1 MKKLLLFLFLIC
13 CKIATSQ
20 EIKTDNNLTGLLSTS
35 TNSKIGLIFT
45 GENSFNKDK
54 WDIVSFTNYSLTFNP
69 NLSENELTQRLNYDY
84 KTGNYYH
91 FTSYQFNYSLV
102 RGINT
107 EHFVGLGSGFKTNIK
122 FIKVSLSYAIL
133 YQNINEI
140 QLESNI
146 FRHSLRAKFKVENK
160 FLELSSEYFYQPNIT
175 KFNDVIITGTSKLS
189 VCPQNKIS
197 FTIQDVLNYRSKS
210 SVKTIHNLTIGIRYK
225 FDKNFNED

>member
-1 MKKLLLFLFLIC
+1 MRKLLLFLFLIF
-13 CKIATSQ
+13 CKISISQ

-69 NLSENELTQRLNYDY
+69 NLSENELTQRLNYDF
-84 KTGNYYH
+84 KTRNYYY

-107 EHFVGLGSGFKTNIK
+107 EHFLGLGSGFKTDIK
-122 FIKVSLSYAIL
+122 SIRLSLSYAIL
-133 YQNINEI
+133 YQNVN
-140 QLESNI
+140 QTDLTSNI
-146 FRHSLRAKFKVENK
+146 FRHSLRAKFKIENK
-160 FLELSSEYFYQPNIT
+160 FLEISSEYFYQPDVT
-175 KFNDVIITGTSKLS
+175 KFNDVIITGTSRLS
-189 VCPQNKIS
+189 VYPQSKIS

-210 SVKTIHNLTIGIRYK
+210 SVKTIHNLTIGIRYRFDKK
-225 FDKNFNED
+225 FDKD